1 MAKCNKCGADVAD
14 NIKFC
19 PSCGNNM
26 TVNQQNAQNFNQ
38 TVQNINNTNDY
49 TNSFDRADIEQ
60 NKAMALLSYIGILF
74 IIPLLAAPN
83 SKFAR
88 FHANQGLVLFIAEI
102 VLGVAVSIVSGILTA
117 ILWFLSIIM
126 ALVGSLLGLVGFIFM
141 VLGIVNAINGKAK
154 ELPLIGGIKLI
165 K

>member
-26 TVNQQNAQNFNQ
+26 TVNQQNSQNFNQ
-38 TVQNINNTNDY
+38 TVQNLNNTSDY
-49 TNSFDRADIEQ
+49 TNSFDKADIEQ
-60 NKAMALLSYIGILF
+60 NKAMALLSYLGILF

-102 VLGVAVSIVSGILTA
+102 AISIVSGILTG
-117 ILWFLSIIM
+117 ILWFL
-126 ALVGSLLGLVGFIFM
+126 GSLIASLCGLIIFIFAI
-141 VLGIVNAINGKAK
+141 LGIVNAVGGKAK

>member
-14 NIKFC
+14 NVKFC

-38 TVQNINNTNDY
+38 TVQNFNNTNDY
-49 TNSFDRADIEQ
+49 TNSFDKADIET
-60 NKAMALLSYIGILF
+60 NKAMALLSYLGILF
-74 IIPLLAAPN
+74 IIPLIAVPN
-83 SKFAR
+83 SKFAK

-102 VLGVAVSIVSGILTA
+102 VVSVLSTILTS
-117 ILWFLSIIM
+117 ILWIIGG
-126 ALVGSLLGLVGFIFM
+126 LVASLLGLVVFIFII
-141 VLGIVNAINGKAK
+141 LGIVNAINGKAK
-154 ELPLIGGIKLI
+154 ELPIIGGIKLI